1 MTGEIT
7 FAPLLPLP
15 VLAVAAGAA
24 LLLLCVAAIR
34 GGRGVVWRTLALL
47 VLFAAL
53 LDPKLI
59 EEERSDRPDVAL
71 IVVDNSPSQQ
81 QGDRQATTA
90 AAVDGLTH
98 ALAALQGVETRIVR
112 AGASADGAE
121 TRLFEPLDR
130 AIGDDVGGRLG
141 AVFMVTDGQVHD
153 VPDAP
158 PPWLTAPLH
167 VLISGRP
174 DDRDRRL
181 TVEQVPAYG
190 MVGETVAARFRVDEL
205 GAGGGDAGEGGRA
218 PVPVR
223 ASIDGEPAATLAVRP
238 GVAETF
244 TFPLTH
250 AGPTVVEFAVD
261 AAPGEVSI
269 VNNQAAAVVSGVRDR
284 LKVLLV
290 SGQPHSGER
299 VWRNLLKSDPA
310 VDLVHFTILRPPEKD
325 DATPLKELSLIVFP
339 VQELFETKLDD
350 FDLIVFDRYALRGVL
365 PLPYYGRIADYVRH
379 GGALLLAVGPEYAG
393 RQSLWHTP
401 LGDILPAVPT
411 GRIIEG
417 GFRPEITDLGRRHPV
432 TSDLPGETAAGDAED
447 DSADGQPLW
456 GRWFRYIEATAAER
470 AAALMQA
477 PDGRPLLVVD
487 RVGDGRVAQLLSDQI
502 WLWARGFE
510 GGGPHGE
517 LLRRLGHWLM
527 KEPELEEESLTATV
541 TNGRLVIIGRSL
553 TEGDREVT
561 VTSPSGRNERVRL
574 DAGSDGIA
582 RAEVATP
589 EAGLWRVSDGT
600 RTALA
605 AAGRVNPREF
615 ADLRATDAILAPLVR
630 ATKGG
635 ISWLGTAA
643 AGDAGNPAGRV
654 RDLDMPD
661 IRRVAA
667 DAVPSGS
674 GWLGVKRN
682 GAYTVTGVRQVS
694 LLPGLAVLALA
705 LALLG
710 AAWWR
715 EGR

>member
-1 MTGEIT
+1 MIGQTA

-15 VLAVAAGAA
+15 ILAAAAAVALLLLAVAA
-24 LLLLCVAAIR
+24 VR
-34 GGRGVVWRTLALL
+34 GGRGVIWRTLALL

-59 EEERSDRPDVAL
+59 EEERVARPDVAL
-71 IVVDNSPSQQ
+71 IVVDDSPSQQ
-81 QGDRQATTA
+81 HGDRPTTTA
-90 AAVDGLTH
+90 TAVEALTQ
-98 ALAALQGVETRIVR
+98 ALAALDRVETRVVR
-112 AGASADGAE
+112 VGASADGSE
-121 TRLFEPLDR
+121 TRLFEALDR
-130 AIGDDVGGRLG
+130 AVGDDVGGRLG

-153 VPDAP
+153 VPEAP
-158 PPWLTAPLH
+158 PPWLQAPLH
-167 VLISGRP
+167 VLLSGQP

-190 MVGETVAARFRVDEL
+190 MVGATATARFRVDEL
-205 GAGGGDAGEGGRA
+205 GAGDADSAAARSSVA
-218 PVPVR
+218 VR
-223 ASIDGEPAATLAVRP
+223 VSIDGEQAATIAVRP
-238 GVAETF
+238 GAAETF
-244 TFPLTH
+244 AFPLLH

-261 AAPGEVSI
+261 AAAGEIST
-269 VNNQAAAVVSGVRDR
+269 VNNRAAAVVSGVRDR

-365 PLPYYGRIADYVRH
+365 PLPYYGRIADYVRR
-379 GGALLLAVGPEYAG
+379 GGALLLAVGPEYAS
-393 RQSLWHTP
+393 RQGLWHTP
-401 LGDILPAVPT
+401 LGEVLPAAPT
-411 GRIIEG
+411 GRIVEKG
-417 GFRPEITDLGRRHPV
+417 YQPRITDLGHRHPV
-432 TSDLPGETAAGDAED
+432 TSNLPGERAAGDAEED
-447 DSADGQPLW
+447 ADNGQPVW
-456 GRWFRYIEATAAER
+456 GRWFRFIEATATENAS
-470 AAALMQA
+470 ALLQA
-477 PDGRPLLVVD
+477 PDGRPLLVVE
-487 RVGDGRVAQLLSDQI
+487 RVGEGRVALLLSDQI

-527 KEPELEEESLTATV
+527 KEPDLEEESLTATAA
-541 TNGRLVIIGRSL
+541 NGRLVIVGRSL

-561 VTSPSGRNERVRL
+561 VTSPSGREERVRL

-582 RAEVATP
+582 RGEVPSP
-589 EAGLWRVSDGT
+589 ESGLWRVSDGT

-605 AAGRVNPREF
+605 AAGRVSPREF
-615 ADLRATDAILAPLVR
+615 ADLRATETILSPLVR
-630 ATKGG
+630 ATRGG
-635 ISWLGTAA
+635 TVWLAGGGPSDTAA
-643 AGDAGNPAGRV
+643 GGRRQELRMPEIRRIGATAAPAGT
-654 RDLDMPD
+654 
-661 IRRVAA
+661 
-667 DAVPSGS
+667 

-682 GAYTVTGVRQVS
+682 GAYTVTDIRQVS
-694 LLPGLAVLALA
+694 LLPGPAVLALA
-705 LALLG
+705 LVLLG

>member
-1 MTGEIT
+1 MTGEIA

-15 VLAVAAGAA
+15 VLAAAAGVA
-24 LLLLCVAAIR
+24 LFLLAFAAIR
-34 GGRGVVWRTLALL
+34 CGRGVVWRCLALL
-47 VLFAAL
+47 ILFAAL

-59 EEERSDRPDVAL
+59 EEERIGRPDVAL
-71 IVVDNSPSQQ
+71 IVVDESPSQQ
-81 QGDRQATTA
+81 QGDRRASTA
-90 AAVDGLTH
+90 AAVDALTRE
-98 ALAALQGVETRIVR
+98 LAALGGVETRVVR

-130 AIGDDVGGRLG
+130 AVGDDVGGRLG

-153 VPDAP
+153 VPEAP

-181 TVEQVPAYG
+181 TIEQVPAYG
-190 MVGETVAARFRVDEL
+190 MVGATAVARFRVDEL
-205 GAGGGDAGEGGRA
+205 GAGDAVGEGGRA
-218 PVPVR
+218 PVAVR
-223 ASIDGEPAATLAVRP
+223 VSVDGEPAAALAVWP

-244 TFPLTH
+244 AFPLTH

-261 AAPGEVSI
+261 AAPGEIST
-269 VNNQAAAVVSGVRDR
+269 VNNQAAAVVNGVRDR

-350 FDLIVFDRYALRGVL
+350 FDLVVFDRYALRGVL
-365 PLPYYGRIADYVRH
+365 PLPYYGRIADYVRR
-379 GGALLLAVGPEYAG
+379 GGALLLAVGPEYAA

-401 LGDILPAVPT
+401 LGEILPASPT
-411 GRIIEG
+411 GRIIEE
-417 GFRPEITDLGRRHPV
+417 GFQPRITDLGHRHPV
-432 TSDLPGETAAGDAED
+432 TSNLPGESAAGDTEQD
-447 DSADGQPLW
+447 ADNGQPVW
-456 GRWFRYIEATAAER
+456 GRWFRYVEATAAEN
-470 AAALMQA
+470 ASTLLQA
-477 PDGRPLLVVD
+477 PDGRPLLVVE
-487 RVGDGRVAQLLSDQI
+487 RVGDGRVALLLSDQI

-527 KEPELEEESLTATV
+527 KEPDLEEESLTATA
-541 TNGRLVIIGRSL
+541 TNGRLVIVGRSL
-553 TEGDREVT
+553 SEGDREVT
-561 VTSPSGRNERVRL
+561 VTSPAGRSERVHL
-574 DAGSDGIA
+574 EGGSDGIA
-582 RAEVATP
+582 RGEVPAP
-589 EAGLWRVSDGT
+589 EPGLWRVSDGT

-615 ADLRATDAILAPLVR
+615 ADLRATDAVLAPLVR

-635 ISWLGTAA
+635 MSWLAGAGTPHDHLA
-643 AGDAGNPAGRV
+643 DVHVPE
-654 RDLDMPD
+654 L
-661 IRRVAA
+661 RRVAA

-694 LLPGLAVLALA
+694 LLPGLAVLALT
-705 LALLG
+705 LVLLG